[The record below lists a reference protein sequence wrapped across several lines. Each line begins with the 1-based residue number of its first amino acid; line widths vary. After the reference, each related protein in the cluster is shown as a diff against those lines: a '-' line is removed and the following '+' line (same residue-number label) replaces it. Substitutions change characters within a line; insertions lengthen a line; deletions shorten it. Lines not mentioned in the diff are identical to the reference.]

1 MQIVHHPHPAL
12 RRKALP
18 LEAITDQVRKDAA
31 RMLELMYEGG
41 GIGLAA
47 NQVDLP
53 YRIVVLNLTGDPERP
68 EHEQVL
74 INPVILEREGTEEGT
89 EGCLSLPGL
98 VLEVTRAATLRVSA
112 RDLDGNVI
120 DRVVTGLEARAWQ
133 HEVDHLDGT
142 LIIDRG
148 VPVTPAEEIEIDRA
162 DS

>member
-12 RRKALP
+12 RRQAVP
-18 LEAITDQVRKDAA
+18 LGTVTEQVRRDAA

-53 YRIVVLNLTGDPERP
+53 YRLVVLNLTADPTRP

-74 INPVILEREGTEEGT
+74 VNPIILEREGEVEST

-98 VLEVTRAATLRVSA
+98 VVKLTRAATLRVSA
-112 RDLDGNVI
+112 GDLDGNVV

-133 HEVDHLDGT
+133 HEVDHLDGV

-148 VPVTPAEEIEIDRA
+148 VAEVPDEAE
-162 DS
+162 

>member
-12 RRKALP
+12 RRQAVP
-18 LEAITDQVRKDAA
+18 LAVVTDQVRKDAA

-53 YRIVVLNLTGDPERP
+53 YRLVVLNLTGDPAQP

-74 INPVILEREGTEEGT
+74 VNPVILEREGTAAGT

-98 VLEVTRAATLRVSA
+98 ALKVTRAATLRVSA
-112 RDLDGNVI
+112 RDLDGTVI

-133 HEVDHLDGT
+133 HEVDHLDGV
-142 LIIDRG
+142 LILDRG
-148 VPVTPAEEIEIDRA
+148 VIEVPDEVE
-162 DS
+162 